1 MSGLFGV
8 TLFILIGIVLM
19 FIDSFSSGIILI
31 SLAVIIYYLS
41 EILSILRI
49 FEIKNNKKIY
59 LNMLYW

>member
-31 SLAVIIYYLS
+31 SLAIIIYYLS

-49 FEIKNNKKIY
+49 SEIKNNKK
-59 LNMLYW
+59 NTK

>member
-49 FEIKNNKKIY
+49 FEIKNNKKNTKVAI
-59 LNMLYW
+59 M